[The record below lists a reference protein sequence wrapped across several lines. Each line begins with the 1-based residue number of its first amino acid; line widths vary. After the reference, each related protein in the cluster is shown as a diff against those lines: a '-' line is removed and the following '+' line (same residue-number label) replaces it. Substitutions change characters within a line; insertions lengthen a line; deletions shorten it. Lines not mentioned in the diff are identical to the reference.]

1 MTDVVPIPTSRFYVE
16 FDGLTE
22 KMVAS
27 VGEMSFEGKTAGH
40 EKPIA
45 STKDGKTLWQS
56 TSTGFSDNPDFSIE
70 VYLVEGD
77 MDWYNWFLD
86 LTPKSEGGGGVGL
99 SGRKGGKLTAYN
111 SSDEV
116 VLEWTITNGWPKS
129 YSLSD
134 LSADGSELVKET
146 FEIVCEDIKRTT

>member
-1 MTDVVPIPTSRFYVE
+1 MTEVVPIPTSRFYVA
-16 FDGLTE
+16 FDNLSE

-45 STKDGKTLWQS
+45 SGKEGKTLWQS
-56 TSTGFSDNPDFSIE
+56 TSTGFADNPDFSIE

-77 MDWYNWFLD
+77 MDWYNWFKSIV
-86 LTPKSEGGGGVGL
+86 PKSEGGDGVGL
-99 SGRKGGKLTAYN
+99 KGRQGGTLTAFN
-111 SSDEV
+111 ASDEV
-116 VLEWTITNGWPKS
+116 VLEWTITNAWPKS

-134 LSADGSELVKET
+134 LSADGSDLAKET
-146 FEIVCEDIKRTT
+146 FELVCEDIKRTT

>member
-1 MTDVVPIPTSRFYVE
+1 MVTPIPTSRFYIE
-16 FDGLTE
+16 FDNLTA

-45 STKDGKTLWQS
+45 STQDGKTLWQS

-77 MDWYNWFLD
+77 MDWYNWFMSLV
-86 LTPKSEGGGGVGL
+86 PKSEGGEGQGL
-99 SGRKGGKLTAYN
+99 ASRQNGTLVAYN
-111 SSDEV
+111 ASDEV
-116 VLEWTITNGWPKS
+116 VLEWTITNAWPKS
-129 YSLSD
+129 YSVSD

-146 FEIVCEDIKRTT
+146 FEIVCEDIKRIT

>member
-1 MTDVVPIPTSRFYVE
+1 MTEVVPIPTSRFYVE

-56 TSTGFSDNPDFSIE
+56 TSTGFADNPDFSIE

-77 MDWYNWFLD
+77 MDWYNWFKSI
-86 LTPKSEGGGGVGL
+86 TPKSEGGDGVGL
-99 SGRKGGKLTAYN
+99 AGRKGGKLTAYN

-116 VLEWTITNGWPKS
+116 VLEWTVTNGWPKS
-129 YSLSD
+129 YSVSD
-134 LSADGSELVKET
+134 LSADGSELCKET
-146 FEIVCEDIKRTT
+146 FEIVCEDVVRTT